1 MIYFNVTLP
10 LLIAVLLS
18 YRRLPPGKRISV
30 GFTLWLVTYQLIF
43 TGLLG
48 IGLIQSHL
56 GCESLLGDCYVEN
69 YPEWLELY
77 KLAAGGILVAWC
89 TLAAAKTGQN
99 IFGSQR
105 RPAN

>member
-10 LLIAVLLS
+10 LLVAVLFS
-18 YRRLPPGKRISV
+18 YRQLPPGQRVGV

-56 GCESLLGDCYVEN
+56 GCQSLLGECYAES
-69 YPEWLELY
+69 YPSWLELY
-77 KLAAGGILVAWC
+77 KLAAGGMLLAWC
-89 TLAAAKTGQN
+89 VLAVLKTARNAFFNTAAPT
-99 IFGSQR
+99 
-105 RPAN
+105 A

>member
-10 LLIAVLLS
+10 LLFAVLLS
-18 YRRLPPGKRISV
+18 YRWLPPGHRVGV
-30 GFTLWLVTYQLIF
+30 GFTLWLATYQLIF

-69 YPEWLELY
+69 YPDLLEFY
-77 KLAAGGILVAWC
+77 KLVASVMLILWC
-89 TLAAAKTGQN
+89 LLAAATTVRN
-99 IFGSQR
+99 FFLPRSTTC
-105 RPAN
+105 